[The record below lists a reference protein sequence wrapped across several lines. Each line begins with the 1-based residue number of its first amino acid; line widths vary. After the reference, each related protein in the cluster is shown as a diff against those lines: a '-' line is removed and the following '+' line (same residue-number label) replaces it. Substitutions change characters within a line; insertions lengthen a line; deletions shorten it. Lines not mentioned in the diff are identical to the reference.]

1 MYLTITKLLAFLC
14 TPKLNHG
21 KSRMGQIC
29 LITFLTLLISLQSSG
44 QAGNIDQIR
53 NGPANDPQKNFY
65 DNFPNPT
72 WVNGNAGASNAHYV
86 EGHSI
91 AYRSLITG
99 LTINNSYEYVIEYD
113 TKHSSAM
120 AIDYLTHYQRLLPH
134 GQFQP
139 VHSAEVLNPRI
150 FEDGNR
156 EYLLGLS
163 AGTNPNTFAIPAPGP
178 VATPVAGLP
187 EGSFNA
193 LPAAERL
200 MTIYNGT
207 ITNIAYVSQQALNTN
222 ASEAKTSVKIR
233 FTAAKDSVVLAWG
246 GHIASRLEWG
256 FINGVPRSAGGINGS
271 PYHMRQISMNTYPG
285 LVNIPIGN
293 QDRSLSAAAVIAP
306 PDCPTVPSQTICSGS
321 SFSAFTIATP
331 LTNTTYTWS
340 FGTNTAGATFQGGG
354 TTASGTSVTVVK
366 SGGFTSGGSF
376 TLNIV
381 ATRAGVSQTCNGVA
395 TGTIEHVVVTASA
408 SPTSID
414 ITSAAHNSTL
424 TADIGA
430 ASTDANNA
438 NYDYQWSIN
447 TAGVVGSLSNANQ
460 RIATWTADV
469 ADAGKTIEFKV
480 IATQKDDANAN
491 TPECSDDATVSV
503 DINSIGACDITP
515 SNAVCAGTQVTHNG
529 SPDPK
534 STNATY
540 TWSLS
545 GFEGSGTTS
554 STFVG
559 TTLNQ
564 VQVNVNATQ
573 SYRITLTQT
582 YANTALNTSCTEDVS
597 VTATPSV
604 SATYVPPACDETTFK
619 VTVNSPTTGFEY
631 DVSQPGNSINYTP
644 ITASAG
650 NPVQF
655 TGLVQGDGWTVTVKT
670 GGPGCTAT
678 TNCATNP
685 AAISSNSVVDPT
697 TAMKNANDL
706 KKVSDNVAD
715 TYTIT
720 LPSGTKVKPL
730 PNPYTDMVRFN
741 LVSGIS
747 GLATLEL
754 HNVLGQKIAV
764 VYQGYI
770 KAGTELS
777 KEYFV
782 PSKDRGTLIYTFRVG
797 DQKISGKLV
806 PVR

>member
-1 MYLTITKLLAFLC
+1 MYYIITKLLALGQPISNY
-14 TPKLNHG
+14 TKTV
-21 KSRMGQIC
+21 SRQFC
-29 LITFLTLLISLQSSG
+29 LFAFFTIFISTQVAA

-53 NGPANDPQKNFY
+53 NGPGNNPSKNFY
-65 DNFPNPT
+65 DNFTNPT

-91 AYRSLITG
+91 SYRSLITG
-99 LTINNSYEYVIEYD
+99 LAVGSSYEYIIEYD
-113 TKHSSAM
+113 TKHSDAM
-120 AIDYLTHYQRLLPH
+120 AIDYLTHFQRLEPH
-134 GQFQP
+134 GQFNP
-139 VHSAEVLNPRI
+139 VHSAEIINPRI
-150 FEDGNR
+150 FEDGST

-163 AGTNPNTFAIPAPGP
+163 AGTNPNTFPIPAPGP
-178 VATPVAGLP
+178 VATPVADLP
-187 EGSFNA
+187 QNSFNA

-207 ITNIAYVSQQALNTN
+207 ITNIAYVSQQALNTS
-222 ASEAKTSVKIR
+222 ASESKTSVKIR

-246 GHIASRLEWG
+246 GHIASRLDWG
-256 FINGVPRSAGGINGS
+256 FINGVPRSAGGISGS
-271 PYHMRQISMNTYPG
+271 PYHMRQISMNTFPG
-285 LVNIPIGN
+285 LVNISLGN

-321 SFSAFTIATP
+321 SFASFTIATP
-331 LTNTTYTWS
+331 LANTTYAWS

-354 TTASGTSVTVVK
+354 STASGTSVTVVK

-395 TGTIEHVVVTASA
+395 TGTIEHVVATAAA
-408 SPTSID
+408 SPTTID
-414 ITSAAHNSTL
+414 ITSAAHSTTL
-424 TADIGA
+424 TADIDA

-438 NYDYQWSIN
+438 NYDYVWEIVTAGTTGSLTNATSRIATY
-447 TAGVVGSLSNANQ
+447 TAGVG
-460 RIATWTADV
+460 
-469 ADAGKTIEFKV
+469 DAGTTIEFKV
-480 IATQKDDANAN
+480 TATQKADPNS
-491 TPECSDDATVSV
+491 PECSDDANVSVTVSSV
-503 DINSIGACDITP
+503 GACDITP
-515 SNAVCAGTQVTHNG
+515 SNAVCEGTEVTHNG

-545 GFEGSGTTS
+545 GFNGSGATT

-564 VQVNVNATQ
+564 VQVKVNATQ

-644 ITASAG
+644 ITATAG
-650 NPVQF
+650 DPVQF

-670 GGPGCTAT
+670 GGPGCTANT
-678 TNCATNP
+678 SCETNP
-685 AAISSNSVVDPT
+685 TPISSNSVVDPT
-697 TAMKNANDL
+697 TANKKVNDL

-730 PNPYTDMVRFN
+730 PNPYTDKVRFN
-741 LVSGIS
+741 LVSGLS

-754 HNVLGQKIAV
+754 HNVLGQKVAV

-777 KEYFV
+777 KEYYV

-797 DQKISGKLV
+797 DQKVSGKLV